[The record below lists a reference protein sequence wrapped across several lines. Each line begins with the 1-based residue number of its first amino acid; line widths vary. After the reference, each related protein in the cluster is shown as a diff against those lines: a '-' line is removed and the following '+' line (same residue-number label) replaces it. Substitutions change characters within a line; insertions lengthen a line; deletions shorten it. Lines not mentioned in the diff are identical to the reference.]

1 MMSGNAL
8 DPLAQHAWGISPFQD
23 RVWARVCG
31 IGSAARTRLLMSIQV
46 QACVDDSYSKQSGI
60 YVLGGAIATAERWAA
75 FAREWEEMPVI
86 AKLQRSGK
94 RAFKMTEMK
103 SSEFLPAYYKTIQKH
118 AMCTFGFAFN
128 INEFERSLAKF
139 SALPFLNVE
148 WSKAA
153 NHFIFAFA
161 ILMNAISSQKSEID
175 KRIGTTERIDFIFDN
190 HGDKRAI
197 LLGWDLFVNTLGD
210 EFRRHFGA
218 TPRFDDDEDFLPLQ
232 AADFE
237 AGYIRNPLERGI
249 KPMSDNNTVC
259 PHLRMWMDEKHI
271 MRLINQMVRS
281 GLQEASE
288 RPVDD

>member
-1 MMSGNAL
+1 M
-8 DPLAQHAWGISPFQD
+8 
-23 RVWARVCG
+23 
-31 IGSAARTRLLMSIQV
+31 MSIQV

-60 YVLGGAIATAERWAA
+60 YVLGGAIATTERWAA
-75 FAREWEEMPVI
+75 FAGEWEELLGL

-94 RAFKMTEMK
+94 RAFKMTEK
-103 SSEFLPAYYKTIQKH
+103 FYEFLPAFYKTIRKH

-128 INEFERSLAKF
+128 VDQFERSLAKF

-148 WSKAA
+148 WNKTA

-161 ILMNAISSQKSEID
+161 VLMNVIASQKSEID

-197 LLGWDLFVNTLGD
+197 LLGWDLFVETLGD
-210 EFRRHFGA
+210 EFRRHFRA
-218 TPRFDDDEDFLPLQ
+218 TPRFDDDENFLPLQ

-237 AGYIRNPLERGI
+237 AGYIRNRLERGI

-259 PHLRMWMDEKHI
+259 PHLRIWMDEKHI
-271 MRLINQMVRS
+271 MRLMNQMLRG
-281 GLQEASE
+281 GLQEVFE
-288 RPVDD
+288 RLVDD